1 MTSLEQY
8 IHQSIA
14 LSPENLKAIAAYF
27 KPSELKKGEFFA
39 RPGRY
44 CEKLSFIQSGY
55 MRVFFEANDREVTQ
69 WISPPGYFMTD
80 LSSYIYRQPGRWNIQ
95 ALTDCTMLDLSRDAY
110 DTLSKEVPVWK
121 DLDRLFIVKC
131 FGMLEERVFSHLYMS
146 TEERF
151 NLLMKTQPELFN
163 IVPLQYLASMLGM
176 TPETMSRLRK
186 KSSSLPS

>member
-8 IHQSIA
+8 IYTNIA
-14 LSPENLKAIAAYF
+14 LSPDNLQAIASYF
-27 KPSELKKGEFFA
+27 KPVEIKKGEFFA
-39 RPGRY
+39 RSGRY
-44 CEKLSFIQSGY
+44 CEKLSFVQEGY
-55 MRVFFEANDREVTQ
+55 LRVFFEANDREVTQ
-69 WISPPGYFMTD
+69 WISPPGYFTTD

-95 ALTDCTMLDLSRDAY
+95 ALTDCTLLDLSRDAY

-151 NLLMKTQPELFN
+151 ALLMKTQPELFN

-176 TPETMSRLRK
+176 TPETLSRLRK
-186 KSSSLPS
+186 KSTSLTS

>member
-14 LSPENLKAIAAYF
+14 LSPENLKAIAGYF
-27 KPSELKKGEFFA
+27 KPSELKKGDFFA
-39 RPGRY
+39 RSGRY

-110 DTLSKEVPVWK
+110 DTLCKEVPVWK

-176 TPETMSRLRK
+176 TPETLSRLRK
-186 KSSSLPS
+186 KSSSLTS

>member
-8 IHQSIA
+8 IYQNIA
-14 LSPENLKAIAAYF
+14 LSPDDLKAITSYF
-27 KPSELKKGEFFA
+27 KSSELKKGDLFA
-39 RPGRY
+39 RSGRY

-55 MRVFFEANDREVTQ
+55 MRVFFEANDREITQ
-69 WISPPGYFMTD
+69 WISAPGYFMTD

-95 ALTDCTMLDLSRDAY
+95 ALTDCALLDLSRDAY
-110 DTLSKEVPVWK
+110 DRLSKEVPVWK

-176 TPETMSRLRK
+176 TPETLSRLRK
-186 KSSSLPS
+186 KSTSLTS